1 MAKQTM
7 GFSLQAL
14 CNRTDQKLYH
24 LKVGS
29 LHSLA
34 IFSVLFIF
42 KHKEG
47 SVVIHS
53 LFYKYFIIKYQKD
66 KGGGWALLCCI
77 EGSLRITLKGGRGKR
92 TKLDEFYVEHV
103 VPMRK
108 WLALGN

>member
-1 MAKQTM
+1 M

-34 IFSVLFIF
+34 IFSVLFIL

-53 LFYKYFIIKYQKD
+53 LFNKYFIIKYQKD
-66 KGGGWALLCCI
+66 KGGWWALLCYI
-77 EGSLRITLKGGRGKR
+77 EGSLRITLKRR
-92 TKLDEFYVEHV
+92 E
-103 VPMRK
+103 RK
-108 WLALGN
+108 ENKVR